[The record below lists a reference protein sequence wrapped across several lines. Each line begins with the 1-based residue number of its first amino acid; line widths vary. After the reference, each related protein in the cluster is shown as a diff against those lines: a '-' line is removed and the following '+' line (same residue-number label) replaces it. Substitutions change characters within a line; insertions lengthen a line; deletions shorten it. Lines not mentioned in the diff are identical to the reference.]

1 MTKIT
6 IILFGVFFLLGSAQG
21 QNLYKWV
28 DDQGN
33 VFYQDQPPEGADES
47 IEAYGEDPEL
57 IADADKDPRSIA
69 EENFPVT
76 LFTIPVCDACDLVRN
91 MLRKADVPFTE
102 KDVNDNPPVQDEL
115 MSLAGQL
122 SVPALAVGK
131 KVIYGY
137 NSIAIEEELTSAGYF
152 AKAETEQDDDSFVQD
167 TGLSAE
173 EVEQQATLA
182 GEEFA
187 SELEALEDESFD
199 DLDTAEEIPEDEQI
213 KVGTY

>member
-1 MTKIT
+1 MTKTT
-6 IILFGVFFLLGSAQG
+6 IILFGVFLLFGSAQG

-28 DDQGN
+28 DEQGN
-33 VFYQDQPPEGADES
+33 VFYQDQPPEGAGGS
-47 IEAYGEDPEL
+47 VEAYGEDAEL
-57 IADADKDPRSIA
+57 VADADKDPRTIA
-69 EENFPVT
+69 AETFPIT
-76 LFTIPVCDACDLVRN
+76 LFSIPVCDACDLVRN

-122 SVPALAVGK
+122 SVPALVVGK

-137 NSIAIEEELTSAGYF
+137 NSMAIKEELTSAGYF
-152 AKAETEQDDDSFVQD
+152 AKAGAEQSDDSFGQD

-173 EVEQQATLA
+173 EVEEQATLA

-187 SELEALEDESFD
+187 SELEALEDDSFD
-199 DLDTAEEIPEDEQI
+199 DLDTLEEIPEDEQI

>member
-1 MTKIT
+1 MTKTT
-6 IILFGVFFLLGSAQG
+6 IILFGVFLLLGSAHG

-28 DDQGN
+28 DEQGN
-33 VFYQDQPPEGADES
+33 VFYQDQPPEGAGERV
-47 IEAYGEDPEL
+47 EAYGEDPEL
-57 IADADKDPRSIA
+57 IADAEKDPRTIA
-69 EENFPVT
+69 EENFPIT
-76 LFTIPVCDACDLVRN
+76 LFSIPVCDACDLVRN
-91 MLRKADVPFTE
+91 MLQKADVPFTE

-137 NSIAIEEELTSAGYF
+137 NSMAIEEELTSAGYF
-152 AKAETEQDDDSFVQD
+152 AKTQTEQSDDGFGQD

-173 EVEQQATLA
+173 EVEEQATLA
-182 GEEFA
+182 GEEFT
-187 SELEALEDESFD
+187 SELEALEDVSFD
-199 DLDTAEEIPEDEQI
+199 DLDTLEEIPEDEQI

>member
-6 IILFGVFFLLGSAQG
+6 IILFGAFFLLGSAQG

-28 DDQGN
+28 DEQGN
-33 VFYQDQPPEGADES
+33 VFYQDQPPEGAGES

-57 IADADKDPRSIA
+57 IADAEKDPRSIA
-69 EENFPVT
+69 AENFPIT
-76 LFTIPVCDACDLVRN
+76 LFSIPVCDACDLVRN
-91 MLRKADVPFTE
+91 MLQKANVPFTE

-137 NSIAIEEELTSAGYF
+137 NSMAIEEELTSAGYF
-152 AKAETEQDDDSFVQD
+152 AKDGTEQGDDSFGQD
-167 TGLSAE
+167 AGLSAE

-187 SELEALEDESFD
+187 SELEALEDENFD
-199 DLDTAEEIPEDEQI
+199 DLDYAEEIPEDEQI

>member
-1 MTKIT
+1 MTKTT
-6 IILFGVFFLLGSAQG
+6 IILFGVFLLFGSAQG

-28 DDQGN
+28 DEQGN
-33 VFYQDQPPEGADES
+33 VFYQDQPPEGAGGS
-47 IEAYGEDPEL
+47 VEAYGEDAEL
-57 IADADKDPRSIA
+57 VADADKDPRTIA
-69 EENFPVT
+69 AETFPIT
-76 LFTIPVCDACDLVRN
+76 LFSIPVCDACDLVRN

-137 NSIAIEEELTSAGYF
+137 NSMAIKEELTSAGYF
-152 AKAETEQDDDSFVQD
+152 AKAGAEQSDDSFGQD

-173 EVEQQATLA
+173 EVEEQATLA

-187 SELEALEDESFD
+187 SELEALEDDSFD
-199 DLDTAEEIPEDEQI
+199 DLDTLEEIPEDEQI

>member
-1 MTKIT
+1 M
-6 IILFGVFFLLGSAQG
+6 ILFGVFFLLGSAQG

-33 VFYQDQPPEGADES
+33 VFYQDQPPEGAEEN

-57 IADADKDPRSIA
+57 IADAEENPRSIA
-69 EENFPVT
+69 EESFPIT
-76 LFTIPVCDACDLVRN
+76 LFSIPVCDACDLVRN
-91 MLRKADVPFTE
+91 MLQKADIPFTE

-152 AKAETEQDDDSFVQD
+152 AQADTDQDGDSFSQD
-167 TGLSAE
+167 AGLSAE

-187 SELEALEDESFD
+187 SELEALEDEGFD

>member
-1 MTKIT
+1 MTKT
-6 IILFGVFFLLGSAQG
+6 AIILFGLFLASGSAHG

-28 DDQGN
+28 DEQGN
-33 VFYQDQPPEGADES
+33 VFYQDQPPEGSGES
-47 IEAYGEDPEL
+47 VEAYGEDAEL
-57 IADADKDPRSIA
+57 VAEAQKDPRAVAA
-69 EENFPVT
+69 ENYPVT
-76 LFTIPVCDACDLVRN
+76 LFSIPVCDACDLVRN
-91 MLRKADVPFTE
+91 MLKKASVPFTE

-122 SVPALAVGK
+122 SVPALAVGE

-137 NSIAIEEELTSAGYF
+137 NSMAIEEELTGAGYF
-152 AKAETEQDDDSFVQD
+152 VKTEAGQSEGSIDQS
-167 TGLSAE
+167 TGLSAA

-182 GEEFA
+182 GQEFA
-187 SELEALEDESFD
+187 SELEALEEDSFD